1 MAKTWNGGP
10 LNEGFVDLDQL
21 VKRLEWLDN
30 ERRNDKNRILTI
42 EERLT
47 DVVSENVL
55 LKNQIKDLEEE
66 IQRFANIQSKI
77 EQNESLIAQLRI
89 DAFRAIEEKDKAHS
103 EREKEID
110 AARRNGIDSVNRTL
124 ADLRKSIE
132 PLQDI
137 RKTLLARNEDSIR
150 LGRMIEELQAKIDAV
165 AMDKDEYARFQK
177 SVEENRRQDA
187 KRVTD
192 IQAEVTA
199 YRKRIEDMRG
209 KFDLVSEGLRKVEQR
224 MSELLAAE
232 NERKQ
237 SVTDFM
243 EKQSLANLEY
253 EKTWQQWKSAFDDI
267 VAKAAGLD
275 TQIET
280 LENLQ
285 RSVKRSQDTLDEVTQ
300 RFDRRTNELVEMQ
313 RLMEEKLRQE
323 WANFKADNQKRW
335 TNYSLGQEEIQAEYR
350 RNIEALQARMQAIE
364 DASASALDDVNLR
377 DELYISQL
385 QDLFTMVRGWLEKM
399 GKTS

>member
-30 ERRNDKNRILTI
+30 ERRNDKNRILAI

-66 IQRFANIQSKI
+66 IQRYANIQAKI

-89 DAFRAIEEKDKAHS
+89 DAFRAIEEKDKAHN

-110 AARRNGIDSVNRTL
+110 AARRNGIDSINRTL

-137 RKTLLARNEDSIR
+137 RKTLLSRNEDSIR

-199 YRKRIEDMRG
+199 YRKRIEDMRS

-243 EKQSLANLEY
+243 EN
-253 EKTWQQWKSAFDDI
+253 
-267 VAKAAGLD
+267 
-275 TQIET
+275 
-280 LENLQ
+280 N
-285 RSVKRSQDTLDEVTQ
+285 R
-300 RFDRRTNELVEMQ
+300 
-313 RLMEEKLRQE
+313 
-323 WANFKADNQKRW
+323 
-335 TNYSLGQEEIQAEYR
+335 
-350 RNIEALQARMQAIE
+350 
-364 DASASALDDVNLR
+364 
-377 DELYISQL
+377 
-385 QDLFTMVRGWLEKM
+385 
-399 GKTS
+399 

>member
-1 MAKTWNGGP
+1 MKKTI
-10 LNEGFVDLDQL
+10 LLLVCFVA
-21 VKRLEWLDN
+21 
-30 ERRNDKNRILTI
+30 LTI
-42 EERLT
+42 TLT
-47 DVVSENVL
+47 GCQTTNYKQQVTSLSSQV
-55 LKNQIKDLEEE
+55 QTLETT
-66 IQRFANIQSKI
+66 
-77 EQNESLIAQLRI
+77 
-89 DAFRAIEEKDKAHS
+89 IEEKDKAHS

-110 AARRNGIDSVNRTL
+110 AARRNGIDSINRTL

-137 RKTLLARNEDSIR
+137 RKTLLSRNEDSIR

-199 YRKRIEDMRG
+199 YRKRIEDMRS

-253 EKTWQQWKSAFDDI
+253 EKTWQQWKTAFDDI
-267 VAKAAGLD
+267 VAKAAGLH

-399 GKTS
+399 GKAS